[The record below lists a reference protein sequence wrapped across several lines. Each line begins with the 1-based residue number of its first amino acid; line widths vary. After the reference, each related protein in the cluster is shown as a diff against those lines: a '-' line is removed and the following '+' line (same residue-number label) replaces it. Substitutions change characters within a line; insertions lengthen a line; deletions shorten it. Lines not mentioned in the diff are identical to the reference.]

1 MEKPDVHLSFIYIGK
16 HLGIADMDSR
26 KSMVEFSGLS
36 YHFLKNGQRI
46 LHDRETAYSKWE
58 KCNSELYVVF

>member
-1 MEKPDVHLSFIYIGK
+1 MHLSFIYIGK
-16 HLGIADMDSR
+16 HLGIANMDSR

-46 LHDRETAYSKWE
+46 LYDRETAYSK
-58 KCNSELYVVF
+58 